1 MNKALLK
8 YEMKDKFFI
17 FVALLIYGAVLGGM
31 FWILDKELIISKLDA
46 AVMALFVFGNSDMM
60 QISSINGHRC
70 FGYSRRIQFR
80 NSFFAG
86 SAVAA
91 FMAFIQTV
99 VLIFTYDEYIQF
111 FIEDTEKNT
120 EIYHM
125 PFIPEAFI
133 VNLLLLEFVMLL
145 KLIAKTTVIYSTKN
159 AYTIVMQER
168 AARLGK
174 KCTAV
179 KIGCFILSL
188 VALGFF
194 VILYMWM
201 YNILCQDEIFLQVAL
216 IMGLLIA
223 DIILYFVAKKRY
235 SPKYI

>member
-8 YEMKDKFFI
+8 YEMKDNLFI
-17 FVALLIYGAVLGGM
+17 FVALFIYGAVLGGM
-31 FWILDKELIISKLDA
+31 FWILDKELIIPKLDA
-46 AVMALFVFGNSDMM
+46 MVMALLAFGNSNIM
-60 QISSINGHRC
+60 QISSISGHGC

-80 NSFFAG
+80 NGFFAD
-86 SAVAA
+86 SAVAV
-91 FMAFIQTV
+91 FMAFIRTV
-99 VLIFTYDEYIQF
+99 VFILTYDEYIQF
-111 FIEDTEKNT
+111 FIEDTEKTT
-120 EIYHM
+120 ETYHM
-125 PFIPEAFI
+125 PFIPAVLI
-133 VNLLLLEFVMLL
+133 VNLLLFEFVMLL
-145 KLIAKTTVIYSTKN
+145 KLIAKTTVICSTKN

-216 IMGLLIA
+216 ILGFLIA